1 MHTTTV
7 KLAAVTLLVL
17 AASIAAQKVKFDELP
32 DELPLSPFTRVPVR
46 ATKKPPLTIP
56 PELTLTL
63 QPATTTAAPSE
74 NTTTAAPPTTTT
86 EAPTTTTATTL
97 TTTPTATSTT
107 STVTNTT
114 TTQATPTTSLTTL
127 APATTEPAPPTTP
140 TPPSVNLTATP
151 NSTTNLPPPPSD
163 EVITAAPTD
172 LTEPP
177 VQTVVP
183 RDLQFRAVFQI
194 SGSRWGL
201 LLNNATALAS
211 LKVALMTDIA
221 LLMEVP
227 ISDVVLLSVTEGSL
241 ITSFGIIA
249 RPGRST
255 QGLLTR
261 FAGAGVSAD
270 WLINTAAEYRKVGNE
285 IVRVI
290 NTGVSLVSTFDSAM
304 GISSAFGTASL
315 AATMSS
321 AFLVAVFVAWTTT
334 A

>member
-1 MHTTTV
+1 
-7 KLAAVTLLVL
+7 
-17 AASIAAQKVKFDELP
+17 
-32 DELPLSPFTRVPVR
+32 
-46 ATKKPPLTIP
+46 
-56 PELTLTL
+56 
-63 QPATTTAAPSE
+63 
-74 NTTTAAPPTTTT
+74 
-86 EAPTTTTATTL
+86 
-97 TTTPTATSTT
+97 
-107 STVTNTT
+107 
-114 TTQATPTTSLTTL
+114 
-127 APATTEPAPPTTP
+127 
-140 TPPSVNLTATP
+140 
-151 NSTTNLPPPPSD
+151 
-163 EVITAAPTD
+163 VITAAPTD

-304 GISSAFGTASL
+304 GISSAFGTAGL
-315 AATMSS
+315 VATMSS
-321 AFLVAVFVAWTTT
+321 AFFLGASWEYRGRI
-334 A
+334 